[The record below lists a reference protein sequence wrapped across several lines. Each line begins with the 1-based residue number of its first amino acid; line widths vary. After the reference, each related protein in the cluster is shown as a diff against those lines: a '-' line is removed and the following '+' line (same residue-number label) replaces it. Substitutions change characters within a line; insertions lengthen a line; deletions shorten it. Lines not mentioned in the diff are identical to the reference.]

1 MKVDIDILN
10 PAISGLKQQWQQL
23 PEPVRDVMPFAG
35 VALVTGVGVQRLYN
49 EQLQQAHSRYGHLRD
64 DHQQLQQHVQH
75 LEAQLEDINMRRS
88 GGAAAGD

>member
-35 VALVTGVGVQRLYN
+35 QHRHCPDPLQVFNTVGVVVTN
-49 EQLQQAHSRYGHLRD
+49 APVQLLGHSRC
-64 DHQQLQQHVQH
+64 
-75 LEAQLEDINMRRS
+75 
-88 GGAAAGD
+88 